1 MQITPTLANDI
12 DFKKARYPLMG
23 FRKIDGVRASHFNG
37 GLHGR
42 SMDPFKNSAV
52 VEKFSHERFVGLD
65 GEMTVNGWLHAGQVP
80 EGESL
85 CSLTTGLMNRA
96 KIKKGETALPDN
108 AVWNLFDWLRPD
120 VAHLPYLERYEALAR
135 KLEEV
140 FTYGAGEFPHRD
152 DFKAVRLL
160 PFVWIRNQAEAEAWI
175 EESLEL
181 GFEGAIF
188 RDPTAMHKSGRADKK
203 TNDFWRHKPVS
214 DKDAAVISCYEAEE
228 NLNEKKTNSL
238 GRTERSSH
246 KENKVGKGML
256 GGFIATDVAS
266 GKEIRVPAG
275 AMKHDERV
283 TVWEDWLASPSLV
296 TGRGF
301 KYTSL
306 DFGTIDQ
313 PRQARWISWRAAE
326 DMS

>member
-12 DFKKARYPLMG
+12 DYTKARYPLMG
-23 FRKIDGVRASHFNG
+23 FRKIDGVRASKFQPF
-37 GLHGR
+37 LHGR

-52 VEKFSHERFVGLD
+52 VAKFSGPEYAHLD
-65 GEMTVNGWLHAGQVP
+65 GEMTINGWLHAGEVP

-96 KIKKGETALPDN
+96 KIKKGEDALPDN
-108 AVWNLFDWLRPD
+108 VVWNLFDYLHPSCSGR
-120 VAHLPYLERYEALAR
+120 PYLERYQALDVWLAQTE
-135 KLEEV
+135 L
-140 FTYGAGEFPHRD
+140 TH
-152 DFKAVRLL
+152 VRQL
-160 PFVWIRNQAEAEAWI
+160 PFVWINDQAEAEAFI
-175 EESLEL
+175 EDCLSL

-188 RDPTAMHKSGRADKK
+188 RDPTALHKSGRADKK
-203 TNDFWRHKPVS
+203 SNDFWRHKPVS
-214 DKDAAVISCYEAEE
+214 DKDAIVTGCYEAEE
-228 NLNEKKTNSL
+228 NLNEAKTNSL

-256 GGFIATDVAS
+256 GGFFATDVAT
-266 GKEIRVPAG
+266 GKPIKVPAG

-283 TVWEDWLASPSLV
+283 SVWQAWLADQASQI
-296 TGRGF
+296 GRGF

-313 PRQARWISWRAAE
+313 PRQARWTSWRAVE

>member
-1 MQITPTLANDI
+1 MTQITPTLANDI
-12 DFKKARYPLMG
+12 DFKKARFPLMG

-52 VEKFSHERFVGLD
+52 VAKFSDPLSTGFD

-96 KIKKGETALPDN
+96 KVKKGETALPTN
-108 AVWNLFDWLRPD
+108 VVWNLFDFLHPLT
-120 VAHLPYLERYEALAR
+120 VGLPYLERYQR
-135 KLEEV
+135 LESLFQDV
-140 FTYGAGEFPHRD
+140 DSPTHRI
-152 DFKAVRLL
+152 L
-160 PFVWIRNQAEAEAWI
+160 PFVWIHNQAEAEAFI
-175 EESLEL
+175 EECLEL
-181 GFEGAIF
+181 GYEGAIF
-188 RDPTAMHKSGRADKK
+188 RDPEAMHKSGRADKK
-203 TNDFWRHKPVS
+203 ANDFWRHKPVS
-214 DKDAAVISCYEAEE
+214 DKDAIVTGCYEAEE
-228 NLNEKKTNSL
+228 NQNEAKTNSL

-256 GGFIATDVAS
+256 GGFFATDVAT
-266 GKEIRVPAG
+266 GKAIKVPAG
-275 AMKHDERV
+275 AMKHDERIS
-283 TVWEDWLASPSLV
+283 VWADWIAEPA
-296 TGRGF
+296 TQIGRGF

-313 PRQARWISWRAAE
+313 PRQARWISWRAVE